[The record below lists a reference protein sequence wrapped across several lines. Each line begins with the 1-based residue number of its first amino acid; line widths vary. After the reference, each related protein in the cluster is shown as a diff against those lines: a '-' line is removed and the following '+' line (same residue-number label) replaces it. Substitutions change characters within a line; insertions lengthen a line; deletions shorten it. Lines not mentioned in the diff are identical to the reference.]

1 MLGRIIIITIMI
13 TITII
18 TAPNKSTGTLTFS
31 VYSSVCVGGGG
42 GVEDTYDSDSQLT
55 CTPQLIKTLYHFCL
69 YLQLTD
75 LAWITRQGT
84 LQSPRWWSL
93 LRGIAHSLL
102 FLLHSVTKKKKKQ
115 PAKAAPDLT
124 QCCALTPP
132 QFSSS
137 SPGRVPIFTGW
148 STGVHQYWMLSDVVS
163 YKSSPPPSIPMLHI
177 IHVDLNFSSFHIY
190 VSYVFV

>member
-102 FLLHSVTKKKKKQ
+102 FLLHSVTKKKKKTASKSCSRSDTMLCLDTTTVFLIISGQ
-115 PAKAAPDLT
+115 GTHFYRLVNWS
-124 QCCALTPP
+124 ALVLDAFRCGFI
-132 QFSSS
+132 QVF
-137 SPGRVPIFTGW
+137 
-148 STGVHQYWMLSDVVS
+148 
-163 YKSSPPPSIPMLHI
+163 PPP
-177 IHVDLNFSSFHIY
+177 FHSNVTY
-190 VSYVFV
+190 HTC